1 MWAQL
6 KSVSREVNLCEQ
18 EDTCTWILT
27 KTGKFTVRSLYFTL
41 KIDQVIWPHGKMWYV
56 GIPLK
61 INGFSSG

>member
-27 KTGKFTVRSLYFTL
+27 KTGKFTVRSIL
-41 KIDQVIWPHGKMWYV
+41 KTHLDANWPPSYDKES
-56 GIPLK
+56 ICRDTKLP
-61 INGFSSG
+61 